1 MSLELPLRMAC
12 TWLTPSIATTTN
24 SSLLL
29 PTDIPANSRIV
40 GSQSDTCMM
49 PSYTTPEDCDV
60 DGDDEEDEEKNDDDD
75 DDDDDDDV
83 VVDDDDDD
91 DNFIGLLRFSRGLY
105 RKAFTLVPPIKYHTF
120 MYIYDILYLFC
131 ICLYVY
137 LTVTISYTYLQTGNP
152 SYLVSDH
159 SVLLS

>member
-1 MSLELPLRMAC
+1 
-12 TWLTPSIATTTN
+12 
-24 SSLLL
+24 
-29 PTDIPANSRIV
+29 
-40 GSQSDTCMM
+40 M

-75 DDDDDDDV
+75 DDDDDD
-83 VVDDDDDD
+83 
-91 DNFIGLLRFSRGLY
+91 NFSRGLY